1 MGSRTRGNLG
11 GSGYGASRQDWA
23 AHKFQP
29 KKLLENGAFVS
40 KENLDMYLSGDFIMC
55 LECGQD
61 CRSLG
66 HHLSRTHAM
75 SSLEY
80 KIKYNIPKGRS
91 LRGESTRKLSAIG
104 AAKQWENADG
114 RRDKLR
120 QHAKDKLGD
129 GYLAPR
135 LAHFDKVIHDKICP
149 TCKKVFHPINRFA
162 LKKYTYCSKA
172 CHTASD
178 TEQARLKV
186 IAKKGGRKRAS
197 TGEKDSTGKFTSNQ
211 INI

>member
-1 MGSRTRGNLG
+1 MGSRTKGNLG

-29 KKLLENGAFVS
+29 KKLLENGAFVT
-40 KENLDMYLSGDFIMC
+40 KEAINIYLSGDLIIC

-75 SSLEY
+75 SSNEY
-80 KIKYNIPKGRS
+80 KSKYNIPKGYS
-91 LRGESTRKLSAIG
+91 LRCASSRKLSSEAMKKTWVG
-104 AAKQWENADG
+104 ADE
-114 RRDKLR
+114 RRDKMR
-120 QHAKDKLGD
+120 QHAKDKLGE

-135 LAHFDKVIHDKICP
+135 LFHFDKVIHDKICP
-149 TCKKVFHPINRFA
+149 TCKRVFHPINRFA
-162 LKKYTYCSKA
+162 LKRYTYCSKA

-178 TEQARLKV
+178 VEQKRLCE
-186 IAKKGGRKRAS
+186 IAKMGGKARALL
-197 TGEKDSTGKFTSNQ
+197 GKKDFTGKFIKTPNE
-211 INI
+211 

>member
-135 LAHFDKVIHDKICP
+135 LAHFDKVIHEMITRIASKLTYEKLEFSVVSHIIYKNNKI
-149 TCKKVFHPINRFA
+149 V
-162 LKKYTYCSKA
+162 LLDLV
-172 CHTASD
+172 D
-178 TEQARLKV
+178 T
-186 IAKKGGRKRAS
+186 
-197 TGEKDSTGKFTSNQ
+197 N
-211 INI
+211 